1 MRVGIEAQLS
11 VTLRWNEAA
20 QVFVSHAPALDIYS
34 QAPSR
39 EGALHAIES
48 AIRLHLVTA
57 LEVDKLDDVLK
68 DFRERV
74 SSGIGPEPLTP
85 VQYIKVH
92 QGSGCEIK
100 ALLPLALAQE

>member
-1 MRVGIEAQLS
+1 MRIGIEAQLT
-11 VTLRWNEAA
+11 VTIRWDDAA
-20 QVFVSHAPALDIYS
+20 QVFVSYAPALDIYS
-34 QAPSR
+34 QAPAR
-39 EGALHAIES
+39 EAALRAIES

-68 DFRERV
+68 QFGERA

-85 VQYIKVH
+85 AQYIKVH

-100 ALLPLALAQE
+100 ALPPLALAQG